1 MGGMGGM
8 GMAPP
13 SSGQP
18 GGMSGFGRRAAGG
31 EPKPA
36 SAWYF
41 NNESAAAEHRSERM
55 RRDEQTLPRQ
65 ALKPDTRDFEEANVL
80 VPAGQNSSSTSSQGA
95 SLAEAEPASAEPM
108 GEQVTLLG
116 AINAPAGG
124 AGAMAARPAKPTSAR
139 SQSLPEQP
147 EAQASSTPTTESKPQ
162 VPVLGDMPTL
172 GTLFRPTAQNTWDEA
187 ATPSAPLRAPT
198 TKVTNTKNFSPAR
211 PREGQA
217 ATQIAELRPETTL
230 ARRPADSE
238 IQRGLSFSGGGQS
251 GAAAVDRAGLATS
264 TGLDAGRNAASNGAA
279 NRGEA
284 VHHGEAGGDQFAA
297 ANFDAGDKLSLS
309 VDDRKGASLEAVE
322 EKARVSLNKVVVN
335 VAGTQGS
342 RALVENI
349 TLEGEGKKF
358 NQLITEQKDQ
368 LTDLASSVL
377 AGKTLSDLEQPGARQ
392 SIRKELLSTFN
403 DALGSDL
410 VNEIHFTEPPETL
423 QQETKTSLHEGLDSL
438 AQEKDKLDGNTGLP
452 VATSG
457 AREAGEKADLAG
469 RTSYAAMSPKMAK
482 RYGLMPA
489 APPAAPATPAPAVV
503 LQPTPPAARPAAPVP
518 PTEAESVAQVAK
530 PRGPAPVPQPEVRTT
545 ENSFSTF
552 SLNVAD
558 VSFKLAASSLE
569 QNIMPDPA
577 TVRSE
582 EFINAFQYRDPEPTP
597 GAAIGFAWEQS
608 RYPFAHD
615 RDLLRLSLRTASQGR
630 AAERPL
636 NVVLLLDSSG
646 SMERADRVRIIQEC
660 LRVLAAQLKPADRIS
675 VITFSRSAH
684 LLFDGLAGNQAG
696 QIAGRVSQLTP
707 QGGTNLE
714 DALGLAYATARRHF
728 LEQGIN
734 RVVLLTDG
742 AANLGNVDP
751 QALQS
756 KVESQRRAGIALDC
770 FGIGWEGYNDDLLE
784 VLSRNGDGRYGFVN
798 DPAEAASGFADQL
811 AGALRVAASD
821 VKVQVEFNA
830 KRVPAYRQIGYAKHQ
845 LKKEQFRDNTVDA
858 AELGAAETGNA
869 LYVIQVNAQGEGPIG
884 VVRVRFKVPGT
895 SQYRETE
902 WTVNYRGASLP
913 LEQASTAMRL
923 AATASAFSEW
933 LVASPFASEVTADR
947 LLHLLNG
954 VPAAFEPDPKPKRL
968 EWMIRQAKSL
978 AGR

>member
-1 MGGMGGM
+1 
-8 GMAPP
+8 
-13 SSGQP
+13 
-18 GGMSGFGRRAAGG
+18 
-31 EPKPA
+31 
-36 SAWYF
+36 
-41 NNESAAAEHRSERM
+41 
-55 RRDEQTLPRQ
+55 
-65 ALKPDTRDFEEANVL
+65 
-80 VPAGQNSSSTSSQGA
+80 
-95 SLAEAEPASAEPM
+95 
-108 GEQVTLLG
+108 
-116 AINAPAGG
+116 
-124 AGAMAARPAKPTSAR
+124 
-139 SQSLPEQP
+139 
-147 EAQASSTPTTESKPQ
+147 
-162 VPVLGDMPTL
+162 MPTL
-172 GTLFRPTAQNTWDEA
+172 GTLFRPAAQNTWDES
-187 ATPSAPLRAPT
+187 ATPSAPARALIEKLGKET
-198 TKVTNTKNFSPAR
+198 ASPAR
-211 PREGQA
+211 GREGQA
-217 ATQIAELRPETTL
+217 ATQIAELRPETSP
-230 ARRPADSE
+230 AKRPADSE
-238 IQRGLSFSGGGQS
+238 ILRELSLPGGGQR
-251 GAAAVDRAGLATS
+251 GAAAVDRAGLAAS
-264 TGLDAGRNAASNGAA
+264 AGVGVGGNAASNRAV

-284 VHHGEAGGDQFAA
+284 GQLGNAGGDQLAVA
-297 ANFDAGDKLSLS
+297 DFDAADKLSLS
-309 VDDRKGASLEAVE
+309 VDDRKSSSLEAGE
-322 EKARVSLNKVVVN
+322 EKARVPLKKVVVN

-342 RALVENI
+342 RAWVENI

-358 NQLITEQKDQ
+358 NKLITDQQDQ

-392 SIRKELLSTFN
+392 AIRTELLSAFN
-403 DALGSDL
+403 NALGSDL
-410 VNEIHFTEPPETL
+410 VNEIHFTEPPETV
-423 QQETKTSLHEGLDSL
+423 QQESKNSLHEGLDSL
-438 AQEKDKLDGNTGLP
+438 AQEKDKVDGNTGLP
-452 VATSG
+452 LITSG
-457 AREAGEKADLAG
+457 AGEAGEKADIAG
-469 RTSYAAMSPKMAK
+469 RTSYSAMSPRMAK

-503 LQPTPPAARPAAPVP
+503 SKPTPPAARPAAPP
-518 PTEAESVAQVAK
+518 PPAESESVAQAAK
-530 PRGPAPVPQPEVRTT
+530 PRGPAPVPQPEVRTV
-545 ENSFSTF
+545 ENTFSTF

-569 QNIMPDPA
+569 QNTMPDPA

-597 GAAIGFAWEQS
+597 GTAIGFAWERS

-630 AAERPL
+630 AAERAL

-696 QIAGRVSQLTP
+696 QIPGRVSQLAP

-751 QALQS
+751 QALKS

-798 DPAEAASGFADQL
+798 DPAEAASGFAAQL

-858 AELGAAETGNA
+858 AELGAAETGHA
-869 LYVIQVNAQGEGPIG
+869 LYVIQVNPQGEGPMG

-895 SQYRETE
+895 SEYRETE
-902 WTVNYRGASLP
+902 RTVNYHGASLP
-913 LEQASTAMRL
+913 LEQASAAMRL

-947 LLHLLNG
+947 LLQLLNG
-954 VPAAFEPDPKPKRL
+954 TPAAFEPDPKPKRL